1 MFYRINS
8 LAVSIAK
15 FFRSIVIFIFKDII
29 MTEWKNRPWM
39 VAAFFA
45 PILGVIL
52 SFWGPFPGVLALG
65 AYILGFVVIGL
76 VRISLPVIYLPR
88 NKGGY
93 YTSRYGY
100 AGQVAS
106 CNDAAR
112 GLFLGGAPA
121 FILLVAGWANSPEMK
136 LALAQTEAD
145 HQDAI
150 KSGTLMSRVEKPYTE
165 YWEGVVVNHPEKVG
179 VGDLMVVRASIK
191 NDHWSPRMLF
201 MVPDPGCG
209 LPKPGDKIK
218 MKTRFFRATENWH
231 AKPGMDGNMAVYF
244 VEPCK

>member
-1 MFYRINS
+1 MFYRIV
-8 LAVSIAK
+8 VSIAK
-15 FFRSIVIFIFKDII
+15 FFWWIVIFIFKDII

-76 VRISLPVIYLPR
+76 VRISLPIIYWPR
-88 NKGGY
+88 SEGDY
-93 YTSRYGY
+93 YTSHYGY
-100 AGQVAS
+100 AGQAAS

-121 FILLVAGWANSPEMK
+121 FILLVVGWANSPEMK
-136 LALAQTEAD
+136 AAQAQTEAD
-145 HQDAI
+145 HQEAI

-165 YWEGVVVNHPEKVG
+165 YWEGVVVNHPERVG
-179 VGDLMVVRASIK
+179 VGDLMVVRASMK
-191 NDHWSPRMLF
+191 NDYWSPRMLF
-201 MVPDPGCG
+201 ISRVPGCE
-209 LPKPGDKIK
+209 LPKPGDQVKIRA
-218 MKTRFFRATENWH
+218 RFFRATENWH
-231 AKPGMDGNMAVYF
+231 AKPGMDGRMVVYF